1 MRLNDIVI
9 RYRYTFY
16 RVKSILAT
24 YKCIF
29 FFFLNTNYGISKLSD
44 WLNSIIYD
52 TLLLFD
58 DKKKKKKCISI
69 VEQFF
74 SILQKNHQRFIS
86 EYVPS
91 LSFHRLNAIKLPY
104 VSESRLKRINN
115 WISIERTVLIRVRIL
130 ISKEKK
136 IFYLR
141 FESPTRVEP
150 IKQTNKQTNIPEI
163 VIEKQSKPT
172 PIPQE
177 RGPRNT
183 FSHSESSGMTS
194 PADRT
199 NERPSPSN
207 RWKKSLHLGLDS

>member
-1 MRLNDIVI
+1 M
-9 RYRYTFY
+9 Y
-16 RVKSILAT
+16 
-24 YKCIF
+24 F

-52 TLLLFD
+52 TLPFD
-58 DKKKKKKCISI
+58 DKKKKKCISI

-74 SILQKNHQRFIS
+74 SILQKNHQRFIN

-150 IKQTNKQTNIPEI
+150 IKQTNKQTYLKSWSKNNQNRHPSPKKEAHATLSAIPNRPEWRHRP
-163 VIEKQSKPT
+163 IE
-172 PIPQE
+172 
-177 RGPRNT
+177 
-183 FSHSESSGMTS
+183 
-194 PADRT
+194 RT
-199 NERPSPSN
+199 NVLRRVIDGKRAYTS
-207 RWKKSLHLGLDS
+207 G